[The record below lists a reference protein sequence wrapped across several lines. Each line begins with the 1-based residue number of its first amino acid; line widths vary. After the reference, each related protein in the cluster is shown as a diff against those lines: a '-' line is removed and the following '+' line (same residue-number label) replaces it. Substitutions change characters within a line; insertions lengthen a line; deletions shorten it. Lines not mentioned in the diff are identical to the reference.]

1 MRELSRVSTE
11 ASSSEELLRLQE
23 EVALL
28 RNENRRLQTQVVCV
42 SVFCMAVHVCARM
55 TFHLRTFILIDS
67 HEWLPCC

>member
-42 SVFCMAVHVCARM
+42 SVYAWLCMCVHA
-55 TFHLRTFILIDS
+55 
-67 HEWLPCC
+67 